1 MITREEYIEQYGDV
15 CANRKLDAGEVYDN
29 YVNKVQPYLSV
40 ITAFRIGDE
49 RAREDQLALA
59 LYVNKLEFRTMKQT
73 FQELEDALKA
83 KQSVMKLK
91 SMIDLQ
97 RGLIASEYKN
107 AKMLD
112 MQSTRYDDEYK
123 VKDDGSKVEIPN
135 TLDISIH
142 SARLDDDERLEKSG
156 VGKHNEEE

>member
-40 ITAFRIGDE
+40 VTAFRIGNE

-59 LYVNKLEFRTMKQT
+59 LYVGRLEFRTMKQT
-73 FQELEDALKA
+73 FKELEEALKA
-83 KQSVMKLK
+83 EQSVMKLK

-123 VKDDGSKVEIPN
+123 NKGDGVEVNIPKTLEIN
-135 TLDISIH
+135 IKNAGVDESTLD
-142 SARLDDDERLEKSG
+142 
-156 VGKHNEEE
+156 

>member
-1 MITREEYIEQYGDV
+1 MITREEYIEQYADV

-40 ITAFRIGDE
+40 VTAFRIGNE

-59 LYVNKLEFRTMKQT
+59 LYVGRLEFRTMKQT
-73 FQELEDALKA
+73 FKELEEALKA
-83 KQSVMKLK
+83 EQSVMKLK

-123 VKDDGSKVEIPN
+123 NKGDGVEVNIPKTLEIN
-135 TLDISIH
+135 IKNAGVDESTLD
-142 SARLDDDERLEKSG
+142 
-156 VGKHNEEE
+156 